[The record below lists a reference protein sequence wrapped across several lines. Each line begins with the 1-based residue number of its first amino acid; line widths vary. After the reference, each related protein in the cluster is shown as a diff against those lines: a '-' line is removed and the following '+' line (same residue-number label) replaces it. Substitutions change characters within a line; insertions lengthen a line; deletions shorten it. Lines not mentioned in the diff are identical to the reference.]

1 MRSAFIVPRPWK
13 IIITSLPRSAR
24 KVFEMTDKIVVLSTC
39 SNLEEGERLARLL
52 VEERLAACVTV
63 VPRARSFYRWK
74 GAVEAADECLMAIKS
89 SRGLFAE
96 LGAALGKAHSYEL
109 PEALAIPVLD
119 GSANYL
125 NWLGENL
132 RAEEDLA

>member
-1 MRSAFIVPRPWK
+1 
-13 IIITSLPRSAR
+13 
-24 KVFEMTDKIVVLSTC
+24 MTDKIVVLSTC

-96 LGAALGKAHSYEL
+96 LSAALGKAHSYEL

-119 GSANYL
+119 GSAKYL

-132 RAEEDLA
+132 RAEEDLP